1 MEDMNITKSDNTKG
15 NPYHAPAGS
24 PEGGQF
30 VSKDETDGTPQT
42 EKPKT
47 FKDLLNKIGFKKKT
61 DEELKE
67 AQLKKENIKSIMKNP
82 MFDKGKLSGATLEEL
97 QEVQNAVIVCE
108 NKSQKICD
116 ELQKYNQGAT
126 VGPWQE
132 AKFPIDY
139 EQLKESGKFDAKKAY
154 FENTFK
160 GSEEQKQAMLN
171 ALDEFQ
177 KKGEKYIEEKQKLE
191 ETYKPYEE
199 LLAKYQDES
208 PYTQARKDA
217 AVWIMEGGSY
227 DQIAKTLAIVG
238 SRTNK
243 YLNQLKEDDFKAYKA
258 AVDYTG
264 NGYSW
269 LTKPLR
275 NIQYT
280 GSFGKG
286 TKINDFV
293 PTVNALDRAID
304 GSTYEQDFWI
314 RRGTDH
320 LMIKNLGDALGIDLA
335 KLKAEDMNTLAGS
348 CFKDQSF
355 VSAAGS
361 KDTGFPGNIN
371 MFIYCPKGTN
381 MLHMSEHGM
390 HYGENEFIL
399 ARGYTYKITKA
410 YMNAGQIN
418 IDCEVVLGSNSDRYG
433 DEKLQ
438 ELANKYL

>member
-15 NPYHAPAGS
+15 NPYHAAAGS

-30 VSKDETDGTPQT
+30 VGKEEAGVAPQT

-47 FKDLLNKIGFKKKT
+47 FKDLLDKIGFKKKT

-67 AQLKKENIKSIMKNP
+67 AQLKKKNIDGLMKNP
-82 MFDKGKLSGATLEEL
+82 MFDKNKLSGATLEEL

-108 NKSQKICD
+108 NKTQKICD
-116 ELQKYNQGAT
+116 ELQKYNKGAT

-139 EQLKESGKFDAKKAY
+139 EQLKVSGKFDAKKAY

-171 ALDEFQ
+171 ALDEFE

-191 ETYKPYEE
+191 DSYKPYEE
-199 LLAKYQDES
+199 LIAKYQDNS

-217 AVWIMEGGSY
+217 AVWITEGDSIG
-227 DQIAKTLAIVG
+227 QTQQTLAIVG
-238 SRTNK
+238 KRTNE
-243 YLNQLKEDDFKAYKA
+243 YMQQLKGGDYAAYKA

-264 NGYSW
+264 NGYTW

-275 NIQYT
+275 CVSYT
-280 GSFGKG
+280 GGFGKG
-286 TKINDFV
+286 TKIKDFV
-293 PTVNALDRAID
+293 PTVKALDRAID
-304 GSTYEQDFWI
+304 GSTYDQDFWV

-320 LMIKNLGDALGIDLA
+320 LMIKNLGSALGIDLA
-335 KLKAEDMNTLAGS
+335 KLKAEDLNTLAGS

-355 VSAAGS
+355 VSTAGS
-361 KDTGFPGNIN
+361 KNTGFSGNIN
-371 MFIYCPKGTN
+371 MYIYCPKGTN
-381 MLHMSEHGM
+381 MLHMVEHGM
-390 HYGENEFIL
+390 HSYENEFII

-410 YMNAGQIN
+410 YMNGGTIN
-418 IDCEVVLGSNSDRYG
+418 IDCEVVLGSNSDRHS